1 MEAIF
6 RGEAWDFM
14 LNPVSEGNENAIC
27 ASMASG
33 CDAAL
38 VAYETSFAD
47 DLKALDACDAQ
58 QEPER
63 YIALKVRR
71 VCFRLAREHVH
82 LYQLSADS
90 AQSITPCMS
99 APCAQAHVYRIG
111 ECIISVS

>member
-38 VAYETSFAD
+38 AAYETSFAD
-47 DLKALDACDAQ
+47 DIKALDACDAQ

-63 YIALKVRR
+63 YIALQVRR
-71 VCFRLAREHVH
+71 VCFRLARDQAH
-82 LYQLSADS
+82 LDRLATGC

-99 APCAQAHVYRIG
+99 APCVTAHAYRTDQAA
-111 ECIISVS
+111 